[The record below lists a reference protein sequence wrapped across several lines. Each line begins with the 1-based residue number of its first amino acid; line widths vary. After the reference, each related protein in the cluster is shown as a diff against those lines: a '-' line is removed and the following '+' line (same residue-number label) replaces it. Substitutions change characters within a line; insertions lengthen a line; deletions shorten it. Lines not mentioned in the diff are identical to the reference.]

1 MILIVERWLK
11 TIELQ
16 LSLLDSFDNPCHR
29 HQKYYGL
36 IVCPITQKQQSQPQL
51 VPMSIEKPNTETESK
66 QHGES
71 RSTHSDPMTV
81 LWPLYLCVCVSE
93 RGRWEVGQ
101 FSWPASE
108 KKLSDTQ
115 QTNRQQQ
122 LLSELTTLSEDIF
135 RHAKYILHFIL
146 SLITW
151 TINFFFFLLVCSH
164 SVSSGLIC
172 PGFEGSISGIS
183 LQAFFI
189 RLNFLQRNS
198 HPENCWQWIIL
209 TNRTQSPERDA
220 IVDFF
225 FLNALFSMLPAL

>member
-151 TINFFFFLLVCSH
+151 TINFFFFYWYVVIQLVLVWFVQVLRDPSLVFPCRRFSLDLTSCKEIVTLKTADSELSSLTGHSPRRGMPLL
-164 SVSSGLIC
+164 I
-172 PGFEGSISGIS
+172 
-183 LQAFFI
+183 
-189 RLNFLQRNS
+189 
-198 HPENCWQWIIL
+198 
-209 TNRTQSPERDA
+209 
-220 IVDFF
+220 F

>member
-29 HQKYYGL
+29 HKKYYGL

-115 QTNRQQQ
+115 QTNKQ
-122 LLSELTTLSEDIF
+122 TTAAAVRAHNIVW
-135 RHAKYILHFIL
+135 RHIQTCKIHFTFHFI
-146 SLITW
+146 
-151 TINFFFFLLVCSH
+151 INYMNH
-164 SVSSGLIC
+164 
-172 PGFEGSISGIS
+172 
-183 LQAFFI
+183 
-189 RLNFLQRNS
+189 
-198 HPENCWQWIIL
+198 
-209 TNRTQSPERDA
+209 
-220 IVDFF
+220 
-225 FLNALFSMLPAL
+225 